1 MNDFMDIGPGGVVAR
16 KRIVASGRF
25 DSAPIRRAAHQARKE
40 GRLIDLTYGRAC
52 KWVFFL
58 DSGHVVLAATSE
70 LSSEESEKRYDEQN
84 A

>member
-1 MNDFMDIGPGGVVAR
+1 MNDFMDMGPGGAVAL

-25 DSAPIRRAAHQARKE
+25 DSAPIRRSVHQARKE

-70 LSSEESEKRYDEQN
+70 LNSEESERKV
-84 A
+84 

>member
-1 MNDFMDIGPGGVVAR
+1 MNDFMEIGRGGVVAR

-25 DSAPIRRAAHQARKE
+25 DSAPIRRAVHQARKE

-58 DSGHVVLAATSE
+58 DSGHVVLAATSD
-70 LSSEESEKRYDEQN
+70 LNSEESERN
-84 A
+84 I